1 MKLWINLKNWQKIA
15 FLVLL
20 ILGVVFGGF
29 SIKSSLRGIILDSG
43 SSNNPDIDNG
53 NNPKV
58 EKVVTKHS
66 ASPMSLVTK
75 IGVTSDIN
83 MSPSPSPVSQIDPTP
98 SFPSSYLLANQSDSG
113 TSGSS
118 ESMAT
123 PPPSLVTTPTSSPIP
138 SETPLSSPIYSETPA
153 PSVTSTPLPSAQA
166 GGGGPTP
173 GSESTIAVVINEIGW
188 MGTEK
193 SPSDEW
199 IELYN
204 TANHP
209 VSLDGWILKSE
220 TDGSPNINL
229 NGTINSHD
237 YYLIERT
244 NDETISDIT
253 ANLTTSFGTG
263 GLKNTGEKL
272 VLRDQNGDAKDSVDG
287 SSGWYAGENST
298 KSSMERINPKENGG
312 RSNNWATNDGIT
324 KNGLDAGNNKIS
336 GTPKARNSTADL
348 STI

>member
-20 ILGVVFGGF
+20 ILGAILGGF

-53 NNPKV
+53 DNPKV

-66 ASPMSLVTK
+66 ASSMSLVTK

-83 MSPSPSPVSQIDPTP
+83 ISPSPSPSSLVTQINQISPSFDGYVNSNHSAPERSLESTVTPSPSLMTTPTP
-98 SFPSSYLLANQSDSG
+98 SP
-113 TSGSS
+113 
-118 ESMAT
+118 
-123 PPPSLVTTPTSSPIP
+123 VP
-138 SETPLSSPIYSETPA
+138 SETPLSPPIYSETPA
-153 PSVTSTPLPSAQA
+153 PSVTPTPPPAA
-166 GGGGPTP
+166 GGPTP
-173 GSESTIAVVINEIGW
+173 ESLITVVINEIGW

-204 TANHP
+204 AAGYP

-220 TDGSPNINL
+220 TDSSPNINL